1 MVYGKNKSY
10 VSKEQRG
17 KGAVKILVTGAW
29 KCTSEQL
36 NQIESMGHSVVFMRN
51 EKDEVPCSYE
61 EVEGVICNGLFL
73 SHPIEK
79 FISLRYIQ
87 LTSAGFD
94 RVPMDY
100 VQAQGIAIYNARG
113 VYSIP
118 MAEFAISGVLQLYK
132 QSKFFY
138 ENQKRSVWEKHRG
151 LLELYGKTVCIVG
164 CGNVGTECAKRF
176 SIFGCKVIGVD
187 LFLREDV
194 AYEKMYALESLDEA
208 LSQSDVVVLTL
219 PLTEETRYMINEQR
233 FAKMKNGSV
242 LVNIARGAV
251 VDEQALLNVIDE
263 KLLGAVLDVFEEE
276 PLSLDKPLWQ
286 KENVILTP
294 HNSFVGD
301 GNTERLKKVILRNL
315 KEE

>member
-1 MVYGKNKSY
+1 MKLL
-10 VSKEQRG
+10 
-17 KGAVKILVTGAW
+17 ITGAW

-36 NQIESMGHSVVFMRN
+36 NQIEAMGHSIVFMQN
-51 EKDEVPCSYE
+51 EKDELPCLYE

-73 SHPIEK
+73 YHPIEK
-79 FISLRYIQ
+79 FTSLRYIQ

-100 VQAQGIAIYNARG
+100 VQAHGIAIHNARG

-132 QSKFFY
+132 QSRFFY
-138 ENQKRSVWEKHRG
+138 ENQKKSVWEKYRG
-151 LLELYGKTVCIVG
+151 VLELFGKTVCIVG

-176 SIFGCKVIGVD
+176 QAFGCNVIGVD
-187 LFLREDV
+187 LYPREDN
-194 AYEKMYALESLDEA
+194 AYEKIYSLSSLDDA
-208 LSQSDVVVLTL
+208 LLQSDVVVLTL
-219 PLTEETRYMINEQR
+219 PLTEETRHMMNEQR
-233 FAKMKNGSV
+233 FAKMKDGSV

-251 VDEQALLNVIDE
+251 VDEQALLKALNE

-276 PLSLDKPLWQ
+276 PLSADNPLW
-286 KENVILTP
+286 KKANVIVTP

-301 GNTERLKKVILRNL
+301 GNGDRMYQVILENL
-315 KEE
+315 NKDAFIK

>member
-1 MVYGKNKSY
+1 MKLL
-10 VSKEQRG
+10 
-17 KGAVKILVTGAW
+17 ITGAW

-36 NQIESMGHSVVFMRN
+36 NQIEAMGHSIVFMQN
-51 EKDEVPCSYE
+51 EKDELPCSYE

-73 SHPIEK
+73 YHPIEK

-100 VQAQGIAIYNARG
+100 VQAHGIAIHNARG

-118 MAEFAISGVLQLYK
+118 MAEFAIGGVLQLYK
-132 QSKFFY
+132 QSRFFY
-138 ENQKRSVWEKHRG
+138 ENQKKSVWEKHRG
-151 LLELYGKTVCIVG
+151 VLELYGKTVCIVG

-176 SIFGCKVIGVD
+176 QAFGCKVLGVD
-187 LFLREDV
+187 LYPREDN
-194 AYEKMYALESLDEA
+194 AYEKIYSLSSLDDA
-208 LSQSDVVVLTL
+208 LLQSGVVVLTL
-219 PLTEETRYMINEQR
+219 PLTEETRYMMNEQR

-251 VDEQALLNVIDE
+251 VDEQALLKAVDE

-276 PLSLDKPLWQ
+276 PLATDNPLW
-286 KENVILTP
+286 KKSNVIVTP
-294 HNSFVGD
+294 HNSFAGD
-301 GNTERLKKVILRNL
+301 GNADRLERVILENL
-315 KEE
+315 NKGDI